1 MHFRCI
7 DHDRQKDC
15 PKFVSKTQ
23 LLTNQTLNHGYL
35 HVKKVN
41 SVHALWD
48 AMCISIY
55 KWDSF
60 R

>member
-35 HVKKVN
+35 YVKKVN

-55 KWDSF
+55 K
-60 R
+60 